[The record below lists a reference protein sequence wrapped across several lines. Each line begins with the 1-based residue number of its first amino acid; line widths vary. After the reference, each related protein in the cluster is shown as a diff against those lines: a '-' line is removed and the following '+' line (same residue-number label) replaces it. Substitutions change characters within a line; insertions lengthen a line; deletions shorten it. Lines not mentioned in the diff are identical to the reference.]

1 MHLQRPTPTT
11 AAASAPPRQTVLW
24 LIAILLAVIAT
35 VLIVRPPQTVLQPA
49 FGDTPMAGAR
59 GLFAFTGQIDKD
71 RYGLF
76 MMDVD
81 NSTVWLYEYM
91 PATRKLKLAAARSFA
106 YDRYLENWN
115 NAEPTPAQIPEML
128 ERQRQI
134 EQRNRSGGVAAPGAE
149 DPLDMM
155 PTLSPDG
162 GGTDAKDPED

>member
-1 MHLQRPTPTT
+1 MHAQRPTPAPAVAT
-11 AAASAPPRQTVLW
+11 APPRQTVLW

-35 VLIVRPPQTVLQPA
+35 ALIMRPAQTTLTPA
-49 FGDTPMAGAR
+49 FGDAPMAGAR

-71 RYGLF
+71 RYGLY

-81 NSTVWLYEYM
+81 NSTVWLYEYV
-91 PATRKLKLAAARSFA
+91 PGIKKLKLVAARSFA
-106 YDRYLENWN
+106 YDRYLENHN

-128 ERQRQI
+128 EKQRRI

-155 PTLSPDG
+155 PTLSPGND
-162 GGTDAKDPED
+162 DAGPNDADE